1 MKFIL
6 SASFFFVGCL
16 TAQNFAVRPEDEE
29 DYAHLKKTCNEEE
42 LKPVLDEYVAYTHDY
57 YSAIFHLKKCRDFGT
72 NGATKYMRTEL
83 KRIRFKNSKP
93 SNLQPY
99 IDACKDDALR
109 VAAKGVLTDLALL
122 RRQGANVPEARLP
135 VADADRDL
143 ENILF
148 QLDRHTKTEN
158 LEKLKRLK
166 EDIKKWQWLA
176 KKYRN

>member
-1 MKFIL
+1 MKFTLPAVIFL
-6 SASFFFVGCL
+6 AGYLAAHNSA
-16 TAQNFAVRPEDEE
+16 ARPEDEE
-29 DYAHLKKTCNEEE
+29 DYAHLKKTCNEED
-42 LKPVLDEYVAYTHDY
+42 LKPVLDDYVAYTHDY

-72 NGATKYMRTEL
+72 NGAAKYMRAEL

-109 VAAKGVLTDLALL
+109 AVAKEVLADLALL
-122 RRQGANVPEARLP
+122 RRHGANVPEARVP
-135 VADADRDL
+135 IADAARDL

-166 EDIKKWQWLA
+166 EDIKKWQLLA
-176 KKYRN
+176 EKYRN